1 MSVINDK
8 QEEINRL
15 KQLLNQRDREM
26 NEMKHTLLDMEE
38 IKRQNEQYK
47 EDIHQCNNKRKEL

>member
-1 MSVINDK
+1 MTVINDK

-15 KQLLNQRDREM
+15 KLLLNQRDREM

-38 IKRQNEQYK
+38 IKR
-47 EDIHQCNNKRKEL
+47 